1 MVDDQPAEEL
11 LAIARKF
18 FDSMTGEE
26 WASIRAMVTDD
37 VVWTMPGTSR
47 ISGAVQGK
55 EAVVERVRRVA
66 AAGVRWGLDAAH
78 RAPFKLDGLDAGTWR
93 FGLDRLLLG
102 VTMTEEDRRR
112 FGGVLPLDDVE
123 SGAIDLAGRLAE
135 LIDRL
140 TTALDSF
147 ARPQPIAAWCST
159 SVPARLR

>member
-47 ISGAVQGK
+47 ISGTVQGK

-66 AAGVRWGLDAAH
+66 AAGVRM
-78 RAPFKLDGLDAGTWR
+78 KKIE
-93 FGLDRLLLG
+93 LLHMLVGQAG
-102 VTMTEEDRRR
+102 VTMFMHNSAQADDGRILEEYLASIYSIQNGKVAVIDT
-112 FGGVLPLDDVE
+112 FVTDLEGVNDFF
-123 SGAIDLAGRLAE
+123 IK
-135 LIDRL
+135 
-140 TTALDSF
+140 
-147 ARPQPIAAWCST
+147 
-159 SVPARLR
+159 